1 MLPQVTIDQ
10 SWNSVGTR
18 DGTELP
24 LVVGTEVALVDHHQ
38 WSLSEVSVSLQWP
51 SGHHAGDTLEQ
62 KCENVSFVVRVLA
75 FQWCSTVFPETLY
88 FGVSVSVFNILL
100 INETYI
106 NMWSKIE

>member
-75 FQWCSTVFPETLY
+75 FQR
-88 FGVSVSVFNILL
+88 
-100 INETYI
+100 
-106 NMWSKIE
+106 

>member
-10 SWNSVGTR
+10 SWHSVGTR
-18 DGTELP
+18 DGTELA
-24 LVVGTEVALVDHHQ
+24 LVVGTEVALVNHHQ

-75 FQWCSTVFPETLY
+75 FQSVEMCFQEHYILDTVCDLKMK
-88 FGVSVSVFNILL
+88 L
-100 INETYI
+100 
-106 NMWSKIE
+106 

>member
-10 SWNSVGTR
+10 SWHSVGTR
-18 DGTELP
+18 DGTE
-24 LVVGTEVALVDHHQ
+24 LVVGTEVALVDQHQ

-75 FQWCSTVFPETLY
+75 FQSVEMCFQGRNTIFWTL
-88 FGVSVSVFNILL
+88 SVISR
-100 INETYI
+100 
-106 NMWSKIE
+106 